1 VKPNLIF
8 RPTDQFG
15 KLCPDPKSQFLLFD
29 RVVNIDKGITV
40 PLGLRGTVVG
50 IYKGKYLLDKWFTNV
65 KILRGSICEFQRKLN
80 GACKP
85 FRCK

>member
-1 VKPNLIF
+1 MKVKPNLIF

-15 KLCPDPKSQFLLFD
+15 KLCPDPKAEYLLLD

-50 IYKGKYLLDKWFTNV
+50 IYKGNGPTFVYMFLFTGV
-65 KILRGSICEFQRKLN
+65 
-80 GACKP
+80 
-85 FRCK
+85 